1 MNPGSSRPVDK
12 DASVAVERFV
22 DFYQT
27 LTPASLQRIRGVYA
41 EDAWF
46 KDPFNDVHGADEVQR
61 ILAHMF
67 DALTS
72 ARFVIRDTV
81 VQGDSAF
88 FTWDFTFHVKKWKP
102 LVEQRIHGASHVRFD
117 VEGKVSYHRD
127 YWDAAEELYEK
138 LPVIGWVMRGLKR
151 RMR

>member
-1 MNPGSSRPVDK
+1 MNETSSTPVD
-12 DASVAVERFV
+12 RFV

-27 LTPASLQRIRGVYA
+27 LTPTSLRRIRDVYA

-46 KDPFNDVHGADEVQR
+46 KDPFNDVHGANEVER

-67 DALTS
+67 DTLTS

-81 VQGDSAF
+81 AEGDSAF
-88 FTWDFTFHVKKWKP
+88 LTWDFSFHVKKWKP
-102 LVEQRIHGASHVRFD
+102 LLEQHIHGASHVRFD
-117 VEGKVSYHRD
+117 AEGRAKYHRD

-138 LPVIGWVMRGLKR
+138 LPVIGRVMRGLRR
-151 RMR
+151 RMG